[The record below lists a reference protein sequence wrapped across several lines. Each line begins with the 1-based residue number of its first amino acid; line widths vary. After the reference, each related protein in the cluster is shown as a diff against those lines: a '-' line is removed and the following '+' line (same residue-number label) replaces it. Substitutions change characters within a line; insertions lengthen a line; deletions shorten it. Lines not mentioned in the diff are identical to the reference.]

1 MKLLKVFL
9 FLLCALAIT
18 YSVLPFHYKQIIRHN
33 FANVDDYK
41 FFPGKEHAAS
51 QHPKPWQLSSSYN
64 VKQPSATSINFMKEH
79 QTCAFLVI
87 RNDTILYEYY
97 GEEYDKSTYSGSFS
111 MAKTVTSLLLGK
123 AIEEG
128 YIKSID
134 DKITDYVPELDKSA
148 FKDVTIKHLL
158 TMSACIDYD
167 ESYVNPFAPA
177 ARIYYQKNLKGD
189 FSKIKLRD
197 KPGSYWEYQ
206 SICTLLLGEAVRNAT
221 KQDLSDYC
229 YNKLWNP
236 MGAEKGFIWSTDDE
250 GGSEKAFCCFNTA
263 ARDFARFGKLLLNKG
278 MYDTTRLMPLS
289 YMEQLYIPQEQL
301 KTQDGRTVDWYAY
314 QNWIVHHKGLEI
326 PYYRGI
332 LGQLIFAIPERNAVV
347 VRLGKKISNEM
358 DTHETRIDIYNYL
371 DAALEILE

>member
-1 MKLLKVFL
+1 MKILKGFL
-9 FLLCALAIT
+9 IFLGTFAIV
-18 YSVLPFHYKQIIRHN
+18 YLFLPFHYQQIIRHN

-41 FFPGKEHAAS
+41 FFTGKEQPPA
-51 QHPKPWQLSSSYN
+51 QHPKPWQLDSTYN
-64 VKQPSATSINFMKEH
+64 VKQPSAQSLDFMKK
-79 QTCAFLVI
+79 QTTCAFLVI
-87 RNDTILYEYY
+87 KDDKIIYEYY
-97 GEEYDKSTYSGSFS
+97 GEEYDKNTYSGSFS

-128 YIKSID
+128 YIKGVD
-134 DKITDYVPELDKSA
+134 DKIIDYVPQLNKIA

-158 TMSACIDYD
+158 TMSACIDYN

-177 ARIYYQKNLKGD
+177 ARIYYQKYLKGD

-206 SICTLLLGEAVRNAT
+206 SICTLLLGEAIRNAT

-229 YNKLWNP
+229 FAKLWNP
-236 MGAEKGFIWSTDDE
+236 MGAEKGFIWSTDEE
-250 GGSEKAFCCFNTA
+250 GGSEKAFCCFNTT
-263 ARDFARFGKLLLNKG
+263 ARDFARFGKLLLHKG
-278 MYDTTRLMPLS
+278 MYDTTRLMPLT
-289 YMEQLYIPQEQL
+289 YMEQMYIPQNQL

-332 LGQLIFAIPERNAVV
+332 LGQLIFAIPQKNAIV
-347 VRLGKKISNEM
+347 VRLGKKISKEI
-358 DTHETRIDIYNYL
+358 DAHETRVDIYNYL
-371 DAALEILE
+371 DAALEVLE